1 MIKTK
6 HGGKRPGAGRKKM
19 KPVDKKVRITVWP
32 TGSVV
37 KRAGG
42 PKAAKLLAI
51 KAIEECKSFV
61 NDLI

>member
-1 MIKTK
+1 MDNNK

-19 KPVDKKVRITVWP
+19 RPTDKKVRITVWP

-37 KRAGG
+37 KKVGG

-51 KAIEECKSFV
+51 KAIEEC
-61 NDLI
+61 